1 MDINEPNNSRQLA
14 ILIQGLRPDEKT
26 EFLKEARRA
35 KDMESFIKYYMENF
49 G

>member
-1 MDINEPNNSRQLA
+1 MDLNEPNNCRQLA
-14 ILIQGLRPDEKT
+14 ILIQGLTPEERT